1 MRVFD
6 NMDREQADMYRW
18 IRQNMSESLFFD
30 LTGKQISE
38 MSSTL
43 DIDRE
48 LREAYVRDRA
58 AEFVK
63 RGVEASKIKIGI
75 LPPTLGKAL
84 LEYSEAY
91 AYAADFQEGLGGL
104 SHGDVDSGL
113 RQKFLALCEEISKL
127 RF

>member
-1 MRVFD
+1 MKVFE

-38 MSSTL
+38 MPSTL

-58 AEFVK
+58 SEFVK
-63 RGVEASKIKIGI
+63 RGVAASKIKIGI
-75 LPPTLGKAL
+75 LPPSLGLAL
-84 LEYSEAY
+84 AQYSEAY
-91 AYAADFQEGLGGL
+91 ANAADFQEGLGGL
-104 SHGDVDSGL
+104 THGDVDSAL

-127 RF
+127 RA